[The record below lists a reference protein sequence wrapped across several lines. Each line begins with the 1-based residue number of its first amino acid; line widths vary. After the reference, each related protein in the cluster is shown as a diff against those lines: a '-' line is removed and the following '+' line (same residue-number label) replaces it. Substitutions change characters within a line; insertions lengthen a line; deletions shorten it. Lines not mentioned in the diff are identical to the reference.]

1 MYNLL
6 DNEQLKK
13 IKNNKTIYHAYDQ
26 CDLIGKMPI
35 ALNQMNLTDSLAGT
49 IMDQYIDHK
58 LREKARN
65 EALHQQEEQISLAS
79 QEQFNSAVQKMAGMA
94 FKVHKV
100 NLRNGT
106 ILQQV
111 QDIHRKKE
119 EKALAAA
126 NT

>member
-1 MYNLL
+1 
-6 DNEQLKK
+6 
-13 IKNNKTIYHAYDQ
+13 
-26 CDLIGKMPI
+26 MPV
-35 ALNQMNLTDSLAGT
+35 ALNQMNLTDGLAGT